1 MPLSPA
7 DLGTLAALGLDPSDG
22 ASAQRVLACLV
33 RVLNRR
39 QAIDLDELAAEIRE
53 SRMAGE
59 AAAQAQVEEQPAG
72 DELGG
77 GEETGEAAE

>member
-7 DLGTLAALGLDPSDG
+7 DLGTLAAIGLDPSDA

-53 SRMAGE
+53 SRIAGE
-59 AAAQAQVEEQPAG
+59 AAAQAEVEEQPAG
-72 DELGG
+72 GELGT
-77 GEETGEAAE
+77 EETGEAAE

>member
-7 DLGTLAALGLDPSDG
+7 DLGTLAAIGVDPSDA

-39 QAIDLDELAAEIRE
+39 QAIDLDELSAEIRE
-53 SRMAGE
+53 SRIAGE

-72 DELGG
+72 GELAA
-77 GEETGEAAE
+77 EETGEAAE

>member
-7 DLGTLAALGLDPSDG
+7 DLGTLAAIGLDPSD
-22 ASAQRVLACLV
+22 AAAAQRLLACLV

-53 SRMAGE
+53 SRIAGE
-59 AAAQAQVEEQPAG
+59 SAAQAQLEEGPAG
-72 DELGG
+72 GEPGT
-77 GEETGEAAE
+77 EETGEAAE

>member
-22 ASAQRVLACLV
+22 ASAQRMLACLV

-53 SRMAGE
+53 SRIAGE
-59 AAAQAQVEEQPAG
+59 ASAQAQVEEQPAG
-72 DELGG
+72 GELGG
-77 GEETGEAAE
+77 REETGEAAE